1 MSYILIVDDDDAVRE
16 MLQMLLTRNGYTVKV
31 AEDGA
36 AGERCVQA
44 EMPSLMITDIMMPNE
59 DGMELLM
66 NLREKAPHLPV
77 IAISGGS
84 RGFSYDPLPVAKKL
98 GARLVF
104 AKPLDPRELLA
115 AVAKL
120 VAG

>member
-1 MSYILIVDDDDAVRE
+1 MSYILIVDDDDAVRG
-16 MLQMLLTRNGYTVKV
+16 MLQMFFTRNGYTVKV

-36 AGERCVQA
+36 EGERCVQA
-44 EMPSLMITDIMMPNE
+44 EMPTLLITDIMMPNE

-66 NLREKAPHLPV
+66 NLRDKAPDLPV

-98 GARLVF
+98 GARCVF
-104 AKPLDPRELLA
+104 SKPLDPQELLA
-115 AVAKL
+115 AVKELIPA
-120 VAG
+120 